1 MICVQVVLF
10 LGNEIY
16 QGTGT
21 TIKAAKQ
28 QAAVQALQNTKYE
41 TKEEKK
47 ANIPTLSKH
56 VNNYV

>member
-1 MICVQVVLF
+1 MLF